1 MVITSV
7 KFLIFVAISLIVYFK
22 LPTKYQWVL
31 LLADSLF
38 FYFINTRT
46 ITFLYLVAAV
56 LVTYGAALS
65 FEKIEDSGKKKA
77 VLFFAI
83 LVDAGILAVLKYT
96 NLLVGTVNFFAKE
109 EMLKTVH
116 WVAPLAI
123 SFYTLQLLSYVC
135 DCYWGS
141 QKAEKDPLKLL
152 LFTMYFPLMV
162 SGPISRYRDLGKK
175 LFEEHRFDY
184 DRVTGG
190 LRRFAWGMAKK
201 VVVADR
207 LSIPIDHMFRNADIF
222 RGPWVWLAVLSYSMQ
237 LYFDFSGCMD
247 MIMGVSECFGITL
260 MENFRAPFFSSTL
273 KEFWQRW
280 HAALGAW
287 LNDYILYP
295 LMKTKPLTAF
305 TASCKKRFGKNGRK
319 YATYPALFVLWSAM
333 GLWHGDSWKYICG
346 EGWWYFA
353 VIIIGM
359 TFEGTFSNWKKA
371 LHIRNDHPV
380 WKGFQMVRTYVF
392 FSIGML
398 FFRAD
403 SLPMAF
409 ELIRNSFARA
419 DHMAAFIS
427 LRSDGP
433 WEEFGTYW
441 GLLAVAVFIILQA
454 IADYR
459 VYHKLPVQELVI
471 ERPLVVRWV
480 LYIALVFTIAA
491 LGAYGQSSFIYF
503 GF

>member
-22 LPTKYQWVL
+22 LPTRFQWVL

-38 FYFINTRT
+38 FYFINTKAT
-46 ITFLYLVAAV
+46 TFLYLIVAV

-65 FEKIEDSGKKKA
+65 FEKTKSGTKKKL
-77 VLFFAI
+77 VLIFAI
-83 LVDAGILAVLKYT
+83 LVNAGILAVLKYT
-96 NLLVGTVNFFAKE
+96 NLLVGTVNFFTKE
-109 EMLKTVH
+109 ETLKTVH
-116 WVAPLAI
+116 WIAPLAI
-123 SFYTLQLLSYVC
+123 SFYTLQLLSYLC

-141 QKAEKDPLKLL
+141 LKPEKNPLKLL

-184 DRVTGG
+184 DRVTAG

-207 LSIPIDHMFRNADIF
+207 LSIPIDHMFHNPDVYKGA
-222 RGPWVWLAVLSYSMQ
+222 WVWLAVLSYSMQ

-247 MIMGVSECFGITL
+247 MITGISECFGITL
-260 MENFRAPFFSSTL
+260 VENFKAPFFSSTL

-280 HAALGAW
+280 HATLGQW

-295 LMKTKPLTAF
+295 LMKTKPLSKLTVKF
-305 TASCKKRFGKNGRK
+305 KERFGKGGRK
-319 YATYPALFVLWSAM
+319 YASYPALFVLWSAM

-346 EGWWYFA
+346 EGWWYFL

-359 TFEGTFSNWKKA
+359 TFEDVFAKWKKA
-371 LHIRNDHPV
+371 LHIKNDHPL
-380 WKGFQMVRTYVF
+380 WRAFQMARTYVF

-403 SLPMAF
+403 SLPVSF
-409 ELIRNSFARA
+409 TLIKNSFMRA
-419 DHMAAFIS
+419 DNYAAFVS

-433 WEEFGTYW
+433 WEEFGTYI
-441 GLLAVAVFIILQA
+441 GLLTVVVFIVLQTVV
-454 IADYR
+454 DYR
-459 VYHKLPVQELVI
+459 IYHRLPVQELVTKK
-471 ERPLVVRWV
+471 PLIIRWA
-480 LYIALVFTIAA
+480 LYIVLVFVIAA

>member
-1 MVITSV
+1 MVITSL

-38 FYFINTRT
+38 FYFVNTRT

-56 LVTYGAALS
+56 LVSYGAALS
-65 FEKIEDSGKKKA
+65 FEKTENEKKKRL
-77 VLFFAI
+77 VLLFAI
-83 LVDAGILAVLKYT
+83 LVNAGILAVLKYT
-96 NLLVGTVNFFAKE
+96 NLLVGTVNYFSKE
-109 EMLKTVH
+109 ETLRTVH
-116 WVAPLAI
+116 WIAPLAI

-184 DRVTGG
+184 DRVTAG

-207 LSIPIDHMFRNADIF
+207 LSIPIDHMFHNPDLYK
-222 RGPWVWLAVLSYSMQ
+222 GPWVWLAVLSYSIQ
-237 LYFDFSGCMD
+237 LDFDFSGCMD
-247 MIMGVSECFGITL
+247 MIMGVSECFGISL

-295 LMKTKPLTAF
+295 LMKTRSLTAL
-305 TASCKKRFGKNGRK
+305 TAACKKRFGKNGRK

-346 EGWWYFA
+346 EGWWYFL

-359 TFEGTFSNWKKA
+359 TFEGTFAKWKKA
-371 LHIRNDHPV
+371 LHIRNDHPL
-380 WKGFQMVRTYVF
+380 WRSFQMARTYVF

-403 SLPMAF
+403 SLPAALD
-409 ELIRNSFARA
+409 LIGNSFKKA
-419 DHMAAFIS
+419 DHMMAMAG
-427 LRSDGP
+427 LRWGGP
-433 WEEFGTYW
+433 WQDFGTYR
-441 GLLAVAVFIILQA
+441 GLAAVLVILVLQT

-459 VYHKLPVQELVI
+459 IYHKLPVQVLVTN
-471 ERPLVVRWV
+471 RPAAVRWV
-480 LYIALVFTIAA
+480 LYIVLVYTIAA